1 MAADPPSPTRRRR
14 LTKLL
19 AAQIQRQR
27 SSSSGNSSNSS
38 IGSDPLQDYQHKL
51 EQALFDAEHN
61 LQVGRHQRLCPPPP
75 PPSSLSLHYQQQHHF
90 HHLNNSLD
98 DDDNSLVETASVGSA
113 TASFMDSR
121 SDDATRGIIYTPKQ
135 QQPLNF
141 QHAGTLSPADI
152 MRKNLIDRDRSGSPS
167 STVDVFQNTFDEEDY
182 DTATNLDGTVTS
194 GYTSTCVSE
203 YTRDTNTEYTRDTF
217 TEFTAIVERPWMCA
231 SPGFQRESTT
241 ADDEETMTEKNLYT
255 NDDVST
261 YKPRVR
267 FDLDT
272 KFENDTFMSGMA
284 ATTTMKQL
292 LIMPMM
298 SRWIH

>member
-1 MAADPPSPTRRRR
+1 MPTNEGLKLKLEATTHTHSLVTHTTSPPHPKSNHHPRHILKDAGALEIHKQLKQHSMAADPPSPTRRRR

-194 GYTSTCVSE
+194 WVYL
-203 YTRDTNTEYTRDTF
+203 Y
-217 TEFTAIVERPWMCA
+217 MC
-231 SPGFQRESTT
+231 
-241 ADDEETMTEKNLYT
+241 K
-255 NDDVST
+255 
-261 YKPRVR
+261 
-267 FDLDT
+267 
-272 KFENDTFMSGMA
+272 
-284 ATTTMKQL
+284 
-292 LIMPMM
+292 
-298 SRWIH
+298 